1 VRALLLYNPNAQT
14 TTPAVIDDI
23 TMALS
28 AELKLDVEA
37 TKRRDH
43 AGFLAAGAVHE
54 GYEVVIVLGGDGT
67 VNEVLQGVAETP
79 VHLAVVPGGSTNV
92 FTRILGLPRDP
103 VEATSVILR
112 KLRDGDRRT
121 VNLGMANDRYF
132 SFCAGWGYDAEVVR
146 MVDARARLKRTVRQA
161 TFLWCGFLAKVT
173 SRSREADATLRTG
186 DDDALSG
193 LSSLVCCNA
202 DPYTFLGPL
211 RSRMCPEADLDLDLD
226 VTGLTRSRTL
236 DLARVARVALTSG
249 RVDRLPFVR
258 TWHDMS
264 EYTVTNDVAL
274 PVHTDGEFLGETAT
288 LRLRSVPRG
297 LTVVA

>member
-1 VRALLLYNPNAQT
+1 MRALLLYNPNAQT
-14 TTPAVIDDI
+14 TTPAVIDEI

-67 VNEVLQGVAETP
+67 LNEVLQGVAETP
-79 VHLAVVPGGSTNV
+79 IHLAVLPGGSTNV

-103 VEATSVILR
+103 LEATAQVLR
-112 KLRDGDRRT
+112 KLRDGERRT
-121 VNLGMANDRYF
+121 INLGIANDRYF
-132 SFCAGWGYDAEVVR
+132 AFCAGWGYDAEVVR
-146 MVDARARLKRTVRQA
+146 MVDARARLKRSVRQA

-173 SRSREADATLRTG
+173 SRSRIADATLRTS
-186 DDDALSG
+186 DEEELPG
-193 LSSLVCCNA
+193 LASLVCCNA

-211 RSRMCPEADLDLDLD
+211 RSRMCPEADLDLALD
-226 VTGLTRSRTL
+226 VTGLTRARFL
-236 DLARVARVALTSG
+236 DLARLTRAALTSG
-249 RVDRLPFVR
+249 RVNRLPFVR
-258 TWHDMS
+258 TWHDRS
-264 EYTVTNDVAL
+264 EYTITNHTPL
-274 PVHTDGEFLGETAT
+274 PLHTDGEFLGETAT
-288 LRLRSVPRG
+288 LRLRSVPGG

>member
-173 SRSREADATLRTG
+173 SRSGEADATLRTSDG
-186 DDDALSG
+186 DALSG

-211 RSRMCPEADLDLDLD
+211 RSRMCPEAELDLDLD
-226 VTGLTRSRTL
+226 VTGLTRSRVL

-264 EYTVTNDVAL
+264 EYTITNDVAL

-297 LTVVA
+297 LTIVA

>member
-1 VRALLLYNPNAQT
+1 MRALLLYNPNAQT
-14 TTPAVIDDI
+14 TTPAVIDEI

-103 VEATSVILR
+103 IEATSVILR
-112 KLRDGDRRT
+112 KLRDGERRT
-121 VNLGMANDRYF
+121 INLGMANDRYF
-132 SFCAGWGYDAEVVR
+132 CFCAGWGYDAEVVR
-146 MVDARARLKRTVRQA
+146 MVDTRVRLKRTVRQA

-173 SRSREADATLRTG
+173 SRSKDADATLRTG
-186 DDDALSG
+186 GDEALPG
-193 LSSLVCCNA
+193 LASLVCCNA

-226 VTGLTRSRTL
+226 VTGLTRSRFL
-236 DLARVARVALTSG
+236 DLARLARVALTSG

-258 TWHDMS
+258 TWHDHS
-264 EYTVTNDVAL
+264 DYTVTNHL
-274 PVHTDGEFLGETAT
+274 PLPLHADGEFLGETNT
-288 LRLRSVPRG
+288 LRLRSVAQG